1 LPQNILSLI
10 LKINFMKRSV
20 FTLAVA
26 LTLSG
31 SVMFT
36 SCIGSFGLSNKV
48 LSWNQSLGNKF
59 VNEIV
64 FLAFWIIPVYEITM
78 FADVIVLN
86 SIEFWTGSNPVSAS
100 VKEIKGKNGNYT
112 VETTEDG
119 YNISN
124 EKGDELSLI
133 YDKDTNVWSAVTGDY
148 STKLLKIEGET
159 AVVFMPNGTEKSIEL
174 NEKGVLAFRQ
184 EVIQNIML
192 FAAK

>member
-1 LPQNILSLI
+1 
-10 LKINFMKRSV
+10 MKRSV

>member
-1 LPQNILSLI
+1 
-10 LKINFMKRSV
+10 MKRSF
-20 FTLAVA
+20 FTLAIV

-36 SCIGSFGLSNKV
+36 SCIGSFNLSNKV
-48 LSWNQSLGNKF
+48 LTWNKGIGNKF
-59 VNEIV
+59 INEVV
-64 FLAFWIIPVYEITM
+64 FFAFLVIPVYEITM
-78 FADVIVLN
+78 FADAVVLN

-100 VKEIKGKNGNYT
+100 VKEVKGEKGNYT

-124 EKGDELSLI
+124 EKGEELSLI
-133 YDKDTNVWSAVTGDY
+133 YDKDTNVWSVVMGDY
-148 STKLLKIEGET
+148 TNKLLKIEGEK
-159 AVVFMPNGTEKSIEL
+159 AIVFMSNGEEKSIQL

-184 EVIQNIML
+184 EVMQRMML